1 MLVYICYVSYLK
13 MHLAVQDARYVLD
26 QFIVQ
31 THTHTDIIH
40 VLIVI
45 AYYNGFMVDTIV
57 FLLSYIYCKL

>member
-1 MLVYICYVSYLK
+1 MY
-13 MHLAVQDARYVLD
+13 LAVQDARYVLD

-31 THTHTDIIH
+31 THTRTDIIH